1 MKTGARVNPNRE
13 LLTQAQRAE
22 KYYELLEENTR
33 LKTHQSEL
41 DEDIKK
47 MASRLKRI
55 KELISK
61 ERKLAGGI
69 IGSEFDKELDL
80 IIDENTQLKADKKK
94 FEGLVKSL
102 QAQIKKGGFPKSSTK
117 GIGSVKQSAIDKD
130 QEELIGRLK
139 DQLKSNIKTID
150 SLKEENLLLRK
161 GRPESEPTR
170 DIIQRMQNNDNE
182 IVRLKWSLQEVT
194 SNYEGLNAVLE
205 RCKKSNHDL
214 LDEIKVKREEIINL
228 RSQLVALEKTGGV
241 VDDLKEQIKEME
253 DDKVKLEE
261 RLNELLTDP
270 FLKRETGTSSHNRIA
285 KLEMT
290 VEEKDKIIRS
300 FKEKMLN
307 YVQQI
312 GDLEA
317 KVNRNDEEKKDLRDK
332 YDELREKY
340 EGTGEMTIDNVQKQ
354 LKKLDPSQF
363 RKTMEDLNYHGSEPL
378 WSMVDYISKDEENI
392 AAEIDLNDPKSLLA
406 EIERLK
412 NSKREIAA
420 ELEKWQQMLKL
431 QSNLEEEKLSMI
443 REEAEQ
449 LKAQCKAYNAKI
461 EDLAMQLDL
470 KQKEIAE
477 LRKVLGGKGTYAGLK
492 EFKFDQTM
500 DSVSDFSEI
509 TEEEKLGIQENV
521 LDIAVDRAEF
531 HGNTLV
537 QMLGKTK
544 LKEESFNTFIAISF
558 YDHDTQTTEIC
569 QGFSPNYATQFAFRN
584 RFDDFYIE
592 YLDTHTMRIEVYI
605 SKVDSPQLIGVA
617 DILLKDLVQLGR
629 MTTSRVINGV
639 GEIMSL
645 SNSDVR
651 IGTIKYK
658 MRFRNDFQQAIRLYH
673 DRKTANARKDDR
685 EISKAKIKWLSFE
698 IIECKDLSVR
708 GVDPQS
714 IKPFWYYKFYNFN
727 EHNTIVSAGPNPR
740 FDDIQ
745 NYEVAYKPTF
755 IDYLDRN
762 SLEIT
767 VFDDSAPISEEESK
781 AKSDDLGIIGVAKVP
796 LQLLSLSK
804 DVSGPISI
812 LNSKGQHWGV
822 LMVKISVTDPMRI
835 YSGAQGAPGLAITT
849 LWERDLIDTICE
861 HITKSTRF
869 RDVDTIFDLFS
880 KKKDKITQEDFKD
893 AVMPLKWGFSER
905 EISMFINSSG
915 LFNSGK
921 KDSIDKK
928 EFLGIFSQP
937 LFNAFDRF
945 SKQSKLKPEE
955 ETKETKEAP
964 IKTTTDFERDDLASL
979 TIKEA
984 GKVFT
989 VTKQDIME
997 NVNKIK
1003 DKIERHLKRKNQTI
1017 KDFWASLT
1025 KKKELSPKRFVKKM
1039 LKVDGLLIL
1048 QAEAEIFYEFI
1059 DKEDRGK
1066 IRYEDFVLALKDVNI
1081 SLLLDNFKS
1090 KLISNDEA
1098 YLEVCDKFEGKK
1110 DDINA
1115 RDTFTMINNS

>member
-1 MKTGARVNPNRE
+1 MKAWMQF
-13 LLTQAQRAE
+13 L
-22 KYYELLEENTR
+22 
-33 LKTHQSEL
+33 
-41 DEDIKK
+41 
-47 MASRLKRI
+47 
-55 KELISK
+55 
-61 ERKLAGGI
+61 
-69 IGSEFDKELDL
+69 
-80 IIDENTQLKADKKK
+80 IDEN
-94 FEGLVKSL
+94 
-102 QAQIKKGGFPKSSTK
+102 
-117 GIGSVKQSAIDKD
+117 
-130 QEELIGRLK
+130 
-139 DQLKSNIKTID
+139 
-150 SLKEENLLLRK
+150 
-161 GRPESEPTR
+161 
-170 DIIQRMQNNDNE
+170 
-182 IVRLKWSLQEVT
+182 
-194 SNYEGLNAVLE
+194 
-205 RCKKSNHDL
+205 KSNHDL
-214 LDEIKVKREEIINL
+214 LDEIKIKREEIINL

-253 DDKVKLEE
+253 EDKVKLEE

-285 KLEMT
+285 KLEMNI
-290 VEEKDKIIRS
+290 EEKEKIIRN

-317 KVNRNDEEKKDLRDK
+317 KVQKEQNDSKEIREKYEELK
-332 YDELREKY
+332 EKY

-431 QSNLEEEKLSMI
+431 QSNLEEEKLSLV

-449 LKAQCKAYNAKI
+449 LKIQCKAYNTKI
-461 EDLAMQLDL
+461 EDLVMQLDL

-477 LRKVLGGKGTYAGLK
+477 LRKVLGGKATLAHTGLK
-492 EFKFDQTM
+492 DIRFDQTM
-500 DSVSDFSEI
+500 DSISDFSEI
-509 TEEEKLGIQENV
+509 TEEEKLGVQENV

-544 LKEESFNTFIAISF
+544 LREESFNTFIAISF

-584 RFDDFYIE
+584 KFDDFYIE
-592 YLDTHTMRIEVYI
+592 FLDTHTMKIEVYI
-605 SKVDSPQLIGVA
+605 SKVDKPQLIGCA
-617 DILLKDLVQLGR
+617 DVLLKDLVQLGK
-629 MTTSRVINGV
+629 MTSSKIINGV
-639 GEIMSL
+639 GEVMSI

-658 MRFRNDFQQAIRLYH
+658 MRLRNDFQQAIKLYY
-673 DRKTANARKDDR
+673 DRKLANARKDDR
-685 EISKAKIKWLSFE
+685 EISKAKIKCISFE
-698 IIECKDLSVR
+698 VIEWKDLSVK
-708 GVDPQS
+708 GVDAQS
-714 IKPFWYYKFYNFN
+714 LKPFCYYKFYNFN

-755 IDYLDRN
+755 IDYLDKSN
-762 SLEIT
+762 LEIT
-767 VFDDSAPISEEESK
+767 VFDDSAPIPVED
-781 AKSDDLGIIGVAKVP
+781 AKSRLDDRDIIGFAKVP

-804 DVSGPISI
+804 DISGPISI
-812 LNSKGQHWGV
+812 LNSKGQHCGV
-822 LMVKISVTDPMRI
+822 LFIKITVTDPMRV
-835 YSGAQGAPGLAITT
+835 YSGAQGATGLAITT
-849 LWERDLIDTICE
+849 LWERDMIDTICE

-869 RDVDTIFDLFS
+869 RDVDTIFDIFS

-893 AVMPLKWGFSER
+893 AVMPLKCGFSER
-905 EISMFINSSG
+905 EVAMFINSSG

-937 LFNAFDRF
+937 LFNAFDRYDKR
-945 SKQSKLKPEE
+945 SRLIVEE
-955 ETKETKEAP
+955 ETKESKEVP
-964 IKTTTDFERDDLASL
+964 IKTTTDFERDDLASMTL
-979 TIKEA
+979 KET

-989 VTKQDIME
+989 VTKKDMMD

-1003 DKIERHLKRKNQTI
+1003 DKIEKYLRRKNHTI
-1017 KDFWASLT
+1017 KNFWASLT

-1039 LKVDGLLIL
+1039 LKVEGLLIIEK
-1048 QAEAEIFYEFI
+1048 EAEIFYEFI
-1059 DKEDRGK
+1059 DKDDNGK
-1066 IRYEDFVLALKDVNI
+1066 IKYSDFAIALKDINI
-1081 SLLLDNFKS
+1081 NLLLDNFKS

-1110 DDINA
+1110 KIL
-1115 RDTFTMINNS
+1115 MQEIPLQW